1 MSNGGLLAGIM
12 NPAQVDVL
20 GSMDAGRERQAT
32 RKAGDLLAESIGGK
46 VGELAR
52 LSPDKAMAYAKATN
66 TPIDDMGRVKNLMGW
81 NIMGAKLFQAGQG
94 DEAANVLERA
104 AAQIQEQTGQVPEA
118 LLKVVSDWRTNGAGG
133 EIVKNFTNAG
143 LSLDP
148 SSQGESFSLGE
159 GQVRYDSKGN
169 PIARNIGAGGGK
181 SGLPAEAVS
190 FNDLIKD
197 FTPEQQKTAKLVK
210 AGLKGRAMSNA
221 VLSAIESGDI
231 ANLAEAKAEIRQAEK
246 FGELTGS
253 SRAKAIDKGFDSIIK
268 IDRGIKNIDDAIS
281 SLDRGAGVGAVEK
294 IWPSIKAASVE
305 LDNVR
310 GRMALDVVGA
320 TTFGALSKGELDL
333 AKDVALPTGLDTPQL
348 IDYLT
353 RKKAAQTKLRAYYNE
368 QIQFLDQGG
377 TIAGFLR
384 KKEGTASTNQEEAR
398 PSESGG
404 EQAVAEGATA
414 TNAQGQKIVYSN
426 GQWSPM

>member
-1 MSNGGLLAGIM
+1 MANGGLLAGIM

-169 PIARNIGAGGGK
+169 PIARNIGAGGGIDK
-181 SGLPAEAVS
+181 DFLKEERQAASATTKALRKRGSVISSSIGKIESLIPQIKEGSRAAAGGAIMSLARLISPGVVTDADFQAMSGAADPVATLMARLTEKGDSGKPLLEALQAAYDPT
-190 FNDLIKD
+190 NPDLID
-197 FTPEQQKTAKLVK
+197 A
-210 AGLKGRAMSNA
+210 
-221 VLSAIESGDI
+221 
-231 ANLAEAKAEIRQAEK
+231 
-246 FGELTGS
+246 
-253 SRAKAIDKGFDSIIK
+253 
-268 IDRGIKNIDDAIS
+268 DAILNIARS
-281 SLDRGAGVGAVEK
+281 
-294 IWPSIKAASVE
+294 
-305 LDNVR
+305 
-310 GRMALDVVGA
+310 VVGA
-320 TTFGALSKGELDL
+320 EVPSILQEYKESDSRARRSGMNKRQYNTIFGDSESI
-333 AKDVALPTGLDTPQL
+333 TGLSRYTSQSGK
-348 IDYLT
+348 Y
-353 RKKAAQTKLRAYYNE
+353 QV
-368 QIQFLDQGG
+368 
-377 TIAGFLR
+377 
-384 KKEGTASTNQEEAR
+384 EE
-398 PSESGG
+398 
-404 EQAVAEGATA
+404 
-414 TNAQGQKIVYSN
+414 I
-426 GQWSPM
+426 